1 VTTPL
6 FGSRTFTAVAIVGRN
21 PPPAEES
28 PLSKEQKLMKAVI
41 AATGDA
47 SISDV
52 AEFNPK
58 GSAGATAAGS
68 VAGSL
73 AGGAATGGDG
83 WGRAVGASGGAA
95 AGRALMGLSEDLPP
109 RVCVAISPNEVYLFG
124 MRAMGYHVDPLA
136 KIDRDKLG
144 VEIHQRISVRTV
156 VLEDLETGH
165 KFPLE
170 VKRLNFYHAK
180 AMVELLMMSEAHLE
194 VEVEEEE
201 EPAPSDAG

>member
-1 VTTPL
+1 
-6 FGSRTFTAVAIVGRN
+6 
-21 PPPAEES
+21 
-28 PLSKEQKLMKAVI
+28 
-41 AATGDA
+41 
-47 SISDV
+47 
-52 AEFNPK
+52 
-58 GSAGATAAGS
+58 
-68 VAGSL
+68 
-73 AGGAATGGDG
+73 
-83 WGRAVGASGGAA
+83 
-95 AGRALMGLSEDLPP
+95 
-109 RVCVAISPNEVYLFG
+109 